1 MAEAIC
7 VYCGELIEFPDP
19 DDYWETDEGDAIEG
33 IICPHCEKELA
44 VCYETIVSFKLRE
57 PTSDE
62 KEELDFYLP

>member
-7 VYCGELIEFPDP
+7 PYCNEFFEFPDP

-33 IICPHCEKELA
+33 IICPHCDKELA
-44 VCYETIVSFKLRE
+44 VYYETIANFDVRE

-62 KEELDFYLP
+62 KEELDF